1 MPTSSIFAEAKI
13 SMFNKLKT
21 KLINGLNKSKG
32 IEWQDGERP
41 GCTTLPN
48 GIPYFLCNKTDSYD
62 NAFPDIVRI
71 AEAFA
76 EVMPYAIDDKGK
88 RLAKQPQIIR
98 ALYNPNEEM
107 SGSDFLETLITMLLV
122 HPLVHILVWH
132 YENGV
137 PQPGGQI
144 TPDNIAG
151 FTFLEDAFMQKLDGK
166 VTFRKGDK
174 TWTRKDVIT
183 LSLNVNPYQ
192 VMGGYSPSV
201 AIKKWATVDD
211 YIAEYQAGQ
220 FANGGVPA
228 GLMTV
233 TAPSVDSYNE
243 QVDKIIAAH
252 TGPQNANRIL
262 YTHRPTSTIDGKPM
276 AAGVEWTPFAQTNK
290 ELTLDSLFNQANK
303 KIDMNFGVPEEVK
316 GYLQNSNYAS
326 AEVADYV
333 FSRRILYPKLVKV
346 YSKLTHEINRITGG
360 SGFAFGFDYEL
371 PVLTDTRKVQADTLI
386 EMLDRGFSVESS
398 VEALKLPRSFLRLT
412 KTDGNQGENLQ
423 VEDTTKE
430 KPSQEQTSKIA
441 HDHNCEHCS
450 HSAKSAENWEGV
462 INPTLKGLIEFYLI
476 YFFVEI
482 KQQAVD
488 TDVESVRQ
496 SINSVQKNVESDINA
511 QKMRLVIISA
521 IYYQLAL
528 NEIES
533 SRKFANRLQL
543 ENPVSI
549 MSDADLADFNLK
561 VQGATAQIETLI
573 GSGESLEPVAT
584 DSISSTVSKLTT
596 ALSAHNILA
605 AIPDF
610 AEGNNYEEQLNY
622 LLVKF
627 AKDNLDA
634 WSSKITDATDSAET
648 ITIIAEAMSSN
659 EYRVNR
665 WALTEQHRGEELGKL
680 LAAEEAGDVS
690 ELEPYK
696 VWRIRE
702 GACPSCVALSG
713 ETVRADKEFS
723 NGNMVPADHP
733 NCRCYFDVEFRPLAK
748 SVKVLCPNCKRYM
761 FESNGGEMK
770 NVICANSK
778 CKKHYDFKICDGKIK
793 AKERSI

>member
-1 MPTSSIFAEAKI
+1 
-13 SMFNKLKT
+13 MFNKLKA
-21 KLINGLNKSKG
+21 KLNIGQNKSKG
-32 IEWQDGERP
+32 IEWQDGQRP
-41 GCTTLPN
+41 GCTSLP
-48 GIPYFLCNKTDSYD
+48 GGLTYFLCNKTDSYD

-88 RLAKQPQIIR
+88 RLAKQPQLIR

-122 HPLVHILVWH
+122 HPLVHILAWH
-132 YENGV
+132 YENGE
-137 PQPGGQI
+137 PQPGGPI
-144 TPDNIAG
+144 TPDNVAG
-151 FTFLEDAFMQKLDGK
+151 FTFLEKAFMQKLDGK
-166 VTFRKGDK
+166 VTFRQGDK

-192 VMGGYSPSV
+192 VTGGYSPSV

-211 YIAEYQAGQ
+211 YIAEFQAAQ
-220 FANGGVPA
+220 FGNGGVPA

-233 TAPSVDSYNE
+233 TAPSVNAYNE
-243 QVDKIIAAH
+243 AVDKIIAAH

-290 ELTLDSLFNQANK
+290 DLTLDALFNQANK

-346 YSKLTHEINRITGG
+346 YSKLTHEFNRITGG
-360 SGFAFGFDYEL
+360 AGFAIGFDYEL
-371 PVLTDTRKVQADTLI
+371 PVLTDTRKVQADTLV
-386 EMLDRGFSVESS
+386 EMLDHGFSVESA
-398 VEALKLPRSFLRLT
+398 VEALKLPKSFLRLA
-412 KTDGNQGENLQ
+412 KTAEQRDENLQ

-430 KPSQEQTSKIA
+430 KPSQEQASKIA
-441 HDHNCEHCS
+441 HDHHCEHCA
-450 HSAKSAENWEGV
+450 HDAKSAENWEGV
-462 INPTLKGLIEFYLI
+462 INPTLKGLIFLYVNLLYQMVSKET
-476 YFFVEI
+476 
-482 KQQAVD
+482 VD
-488 TDVESVRQ
+488 ADANSVRQ
-496 SINSVQKNVESDINA
+496 AVNTARKSLSSDESLQTI
-511 QKMRLVIISA
+511 RTIITA
-521 IYYQLAL
+521 AVYYQLAL
-528 NEIES
+528 NEVES
-533 SRKFANRLQL
+533 SKQFANRLQL
-543 ENPVSI
+543 E
-549 MSDADLADFNLK
+549 DAVAVMTDGELSDFNMEI
-561 VQGATAQIETLI
+561 QTAAAMARTLVESSQELETSVTSMLTPI
-573 GSGESLEPVAT
+573 
-584 DSISSTVSKLTT
+584 ISTLTSALT
-596 ALSAHNILA
+596 AHGIRA
-605 AIPDF
+605 AIPEF
-610 AEGNNYEEQLNY
+610 AKGNNYQEQLNY
-622 LLVKF
+622 LLNEF
-627 AKDNLDA
+627 AKGYLDS
-634 WSSKITDATDSAET
+634 WERK
-648 ITIIAEAMSSN
+648 IAEAADAADALDIIKQAIDQDQ
-659 EYRVNR
+659 YRTSR

-680 LAAEEAGDVS
+680 LSAKETGELA

-702 GACPSCVALSG
+702 GACPSCVALHG

-733 NCRCYFDVEFRPLAK
+733 NCRCYFDVEFRALAK

-761 FESNGGEMK
+761 FESTGGEMK

-778 CKKHYDFKICDGKIK
+778 CKKHYDFKICGGEIK
-793 AKERSI
+793 AIERSTDDSSK